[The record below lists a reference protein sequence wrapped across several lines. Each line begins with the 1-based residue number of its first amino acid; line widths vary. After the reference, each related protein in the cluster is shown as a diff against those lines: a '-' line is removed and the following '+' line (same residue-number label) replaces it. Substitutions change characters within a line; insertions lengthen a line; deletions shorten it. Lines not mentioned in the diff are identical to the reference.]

1 MTYRTLASRPKL
13 AGIWKFGGCTQAWA
27 LEVRSKTPPAGAEG
41 AVEWTIQDL
50 NL

>member
-1 MTYRTLASRPKL
+1 MREELREGVFVAVAHVVLRR
-13 AGIWKFGGCTQAWA
+13 
-27 LEVRSKTPPAGAEG
+27 RSKTPPAGAEG